1 MSEPLG
7 RRERERLAV
16 EWIDTGDKQSEEMG
30 GEELLRL
37 RLYVLFDQGWVP
49 LQGGNIPTQVR
60 REETKE
66 IRLKLLDQVVEE
78 ILPLVRESLEK
89 TDLSTWRQDYFL
101 PKSPELFKKY
111 AWLGPEMAEEY

>member
-7 RRERERLAV
+7 RKERKRLAV
-16 EWIDTGDKQSEEMG
+16 EWIDAGDKQSEEMG
-30 GEELLRL
+30 GEALLRL
-37 RLYVLFDQGWVP
+37 RLYMLFDQGWVP
-49 LQGGNIPTQVR
+49 LQGGSIPTQVR

-66 IRLKLLDQVVEE
+66 IRLRLLDRVAEE
-78 ILPLVRESLEK
+78 MLPLVDEASENL
-89 TDLSTWRQDYFL
+89 DMSTWRQDYFL